1 MTSGAVHSG
10 GGCAVP
16 REWVPHSR
24 SDCSLCSD
32 LSDRSKGGGGDLQR
46 KNIRLVLDLQRK
58 VIHTYMAM
66 MHIARVKVI
75 V

>member
-1 MTSGAVHSG
+1 MGGGG

-32 LSDRSKGGGGDLQR
+32 LSDRSKGGR
-46 KNIRLVLDLQRK
+46 PAKKKYSAVLDLQRK
-58 VIHTYMAM
+58 VVHTYMAM
-66 MHIARVKVI
+66 MHIARVKEI
-75 V
+75 VHV